1 MANGAGGRPKG
12 SLDNPYNK
20 ENNVEN
26 RPTLRGNKLPKKL
39 QKLELRRGL
48 KKMLIKRPSRM
59 HKPQS
64 LKRNDVIFSNLKGKH
79 VLQSTRTSSTE
90 KLHRHLLKLIQRE
103 TEHDP
108 LA

>member
-12 SLDNPYNK
+12 SLDNPTIK

-26 RPTLRGNKLPKKL
+26 RPMLRGNKLLKEL

-48 KKMLIKRPSRM
+48 KKMPIIRPSRM
-59 HKPQS
+59 HKTQS

-79 VLQSTRTSSTE
+79 VLQSIRTSSTE
-90 KLHRHLLKLIQRE
+90 KLYRHLLKPIQRE